1 MKVYTVDDSVKNVKL
16 TNMVPYAAWHY
27 YIQYFVLG
35 PGKEHYPLL
44 AHMASQCEPG
54 DLIVDMGTHVGMS
67 ALALASN
74 EKVQV
79 ISYDLIDLIDTK
91 EPSAK
96 TCPNIELRIMNC
108 KNDVATLLRAKIILM
123 DVDPHDGIQEK
134 EYIELLIRHGYKGIV
149 LCDDIYLDAMKPF
162 WEWVPLKKIDL
173 SHYGHWSGTG
183 AIIFDPSVADL
194 HVTPL
199 QN

>member
-1 MKVYTVDDSVKNVKL
+1 MKLYTLDPSVKDMRL
-16 TNMVPYAAWHY
+16 TKMVPYAAWHF

-44 AHMASQCEPG
+44 AHLAMQCEPG
-54 DLIVDMGTHVGMS
+54 DIIVDLGTHVGMS
-67 ALALASN
+67 ALALAYN
-74 EKVQV
+74 EHVKV
-79 ISYDLIDLIDTK
+79 ISYDLVDLIQTE

-96 TCPNIELRIMNC
+96 TCPNIDLRIMNC
-108 KNDVATLLRAKIILM
+108 KHDVATLLQAKIILM

-134 EYIELLIRHGYKGIV
+134 EYIELLMKHEYKGIV

-162 WEWVPLKKIDL
+162 WDWVPLKKLDI

-183 AIIFDPSVADL
+183 AIIFDPNSADL
-194 HVTPL
+194 QVTPL
-199 QN
+199 